1 MYFSQYIMEMR
12 YYFMDIAAL
21 SSSMSLA
28 DVNSQVGIAVLAKNL
43 DTIEE
48 LGDGMKKMM
57 ELSVNPN
64 LGANID
70 VTV

>member
-1 MYFSQYIMEMR
+1 
-12 YYFMDIAAL
+12 MDIAAL
-21 SSSMSLA
+21 SASMSLA

>member
-1 MYFSQYIMEMR
+1 MYFSLYIMEMR
-12 YYFMDIAAL
+12 YFMDIAAL
-21 SSSMSLA
+21 SASMSLA

-64 LGANID
+64 LGATID

>member
-1 MYFSQYIMEMR
+1 
-12 YYFMDIAAL
+12 MDIAAL
-21 SSSMSLA
+21 STSMSLA
-28 DVNSQVGIAVLAKNL
+28 DVSSQVGIAVLAKNL
-43 DTIEE
+43 ETIEDME
-48 LGDGMKKMM
+48 DGMKKMM

>member
-1 MYFSQYIMEMR
+1 MYFSQYIIEMR

>member
-1 MYFSQYIMEMR
+1 
-12 YYFMDIAAL
+12 MDITAL

-28 DVNSQVGIAVLAKNL
+28 DVSSQVGIAVLAKNL
-43 DTIEE
+43 ATIET

-57 ELSVNPN
+57 EMSVNPN

-70 VTV
+70 VQV